1 MMMMMMMTTTAM
13 EMRKERESR
22 RWELR
27 DMRTDLVST
36 PAAGRNGEVEASRFV
51 EAAAIRHAVH
61 QDDRVTPLDVLLQL
75 AVLVL
80 FTATNFHH
88 YHHHHRRR
96 RRCRQHYY
104 DYSHPL
110 MCCFNLVFLYCSP

>member
-1 MMMMMMMTTTAM
+1 M
-13 EMRKERESR
+13 
-22 RWELR
+22 R

-36 PAAGRNGEVEASRFV
+36 PAACRDGEVETSRFV

-80 FTATNFHH
+80 FTDTNIH
-88 YHHHHRRR
+88 YHHHHHH
-96 RRCRQHYY
+96 HYY
-104 DYSHPL
+104 HYHHQSHTL
-110 MCCFNLVFLYCSP
+110 DVLLHLCVLVLFTATNVQQQQQQQQHSCIVTGSLPKH

>member
-1 MMMMMMMTTTAM
+1 M
-13 EMRKERESR
+13 
-22 RWELR
+22 R

-36 PAAGRNGEVEASRFV
+36 PAACRDGEVETSRFV

-80 FTATNFHH
+80 FTDTNIH
-88 YHHHHRRR
+88 YHHHHH
-96 RRCRQHYY
+96 HYY
-104 DYSHPL
+104 HYHHQSHTL
-110 MCCFNLVFLYCSP
+110 DVLLHLCVLVLFTATNVQQQQQQQHSCIVTGSLPKH